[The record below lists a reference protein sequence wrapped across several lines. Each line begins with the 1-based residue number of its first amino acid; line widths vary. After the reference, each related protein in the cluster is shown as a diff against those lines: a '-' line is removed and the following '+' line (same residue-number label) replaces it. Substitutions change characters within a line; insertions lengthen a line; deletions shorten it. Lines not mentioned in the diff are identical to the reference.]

1 MTRPD
6 VQYLPVVGLYP
17 DDLRPWGRVPVTELG
32 LVQIGHPLR
41 VATRE
46 RILADGV
53 VIRTE
58 WDSALAD
65 GSPLPV
71 VRFAVRPDDG
81 PEILIP
87 ALPHEFIQQYGVDA
101 WVDILPVE
109 WAGLPPKP
117 VAGAHGREA

>member
-1 MTRPD
+1 VSRSD
-6 VQYLPVVGLYP
+6 VQYLPVPEMYP
-17 DDLRPWGRVPVTELG
+17 DDLRPWQRVLITELG

-46 RILADGV
+46 RILVDGV

-71 VRFAVRPDDG
+71 IRFAVRPDDG
-81 PEILIP
+81 PEILVP
-87 ALPHEFIQQYGVDA
+87 GLPREFVQQYGGGA
-101 WVDILPVE
+101 WVDILP
-109 WAGLPPKP
+109 AGLPPKP
-117 VAGAHGREA
+117 VAGEHSREA